1 MYRGFLEWAKY
12 NVKGED
18 LSKDKETRVTT
29 HNALVEQKNN
39 YFLLWKK
46 LIKTKQLFLK

>member
-29 HNALVEQKNN
+29 HNALV
-39 YFLLWKK
+39 YFNIIKFKK
-46 LIKTKQLFLK
+46 TP

>member
-12 NVKGED
+12 NVEGED

-29 HNALVEQKNN
+29 HNALA
-39 YFLLWKK
+39 
-46 LIKTKQLFLK
+46 

>member
-12 NVKGED
+12 NVEGED

-29 HNALVEQKNN
+29 HNALVKRIII
-39 YFLLWKK
+39 FLLWKK
-46 LIKTKQLFLK
+46 LIKAKQLFLK

>member
-29 HNALVEQKNN
+29 HNALVKRMKRLIFHYRKILNSK
-39 YFLLWKK
+39 LL
-46 LIKTKQLFLK
+46 